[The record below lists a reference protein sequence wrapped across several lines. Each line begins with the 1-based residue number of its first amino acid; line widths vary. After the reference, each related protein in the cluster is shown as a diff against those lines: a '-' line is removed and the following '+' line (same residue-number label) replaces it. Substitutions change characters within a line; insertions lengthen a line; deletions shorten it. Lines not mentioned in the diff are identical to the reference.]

1 MNNNVLWRLRRKVA
15 TALWPHA
22 ARKGGAMTP
31 LSLLSQEEGGQGTEG
46 FSQYEMR
53 LPIQQNAIDVMP
65 GWSSAFPASANVTAG
80 TIPLFADT
88 RILKAL
94 ATHGSIEGKY
104 VLEVGPL
111 EGMHT
116 HILSQHGA
124 AFIDA
129 IEANK
134 LCYLRC
140 LVTKEILKLDRA
152 AFHLGDIQLWLREKE
167 TSYDFALASGV
178 LYHMPDPG
186 EFLRLLSLR
195 VKSVF
200 IWTHYYDE
208 TVMPRSDVRHNP
220 FTDTVELRSI
230 AGMGVHYHERG
241 YQHANADAS
250 FCGGMKD
257 RHYWLRK
264 QEIISLLKH
273 LGYDDVS
280 ILDDDPSHRGGPCF
294 SILARQS
301 PTLSP

>member
-1 MNNNVLWRLRRKVA
+1 MIGHVLSRLSQRVRAASRRYSGLEAKLRR
-15 TALWPHA
+15 ALTVFLHENNKSA
-22 ARKGGAMTP
+22 G
-31 LSLLSQEEGGQGTEG
+31 EG

-53 LPIQQNAIDVMP
+53 IPSQQNAIDAMP
-65 GWSSAFPASANVTAG
+65 GWSSAFPPSAQVSAG
-80 TIPLFADT
+80 TIPLFADS

-94 ATHGSIEGKY
+94 DTHGSIEGTR

-116 HILSQHGA
+116 HILSEYGA
-124 AFIDA
+124 ASIDA

-152 AFHLGDIQLWLREKE
+152 SFHLGDIQLWLRD
-167 TSYDFALASGV
+167 TDIRYDFGLASGV

-186 EFLRLLSLR
+186 EFLYLLSLR
-195 VKSVF
+195 VKAVF

-208 TVMPRSDVRHNP
+208 AAMPKSDVRHNP
-220 FTDTVELRSI
+220 FTGIVDLRSV
-230 AGMGVHYHERG
+230 AGMNVHYHERG
-241 YQHANADAS
+241 YQHANTDAS

-264 QEIISLLKH
+264 REIISLLQH
-273 LGYDDVS
+273 LGYDDVV
-280 ILDDDPSHRGGPCF
+280 ILDDDPSHSGGPCF

-301 PTLSP
+301 ATQ